1 MSHNYNVYV
10 SAIYGGSRQDNSL
23 STSKFSIILRILS
36 SFISEI
42 KDPSDTTIPFSF
54 PCHSL
59 TSDDGAPSWACVS
72 RMLSHSNISFTL
84 DRIQWRQN
92 DVIRQILGFARRK
105 ASVINDQH
113 KELNMLVIIKK
124 ETVLAADEFEAMFN
138 ARRVEQVYAAL
149 AWANEQERSSLQKLL
164 TDTKTF
170 KYLCYKNSLISFCIR

>member
-36 SFISEI
+36 SFISEVTAQI
-42 KDPSDTTIPFSF
+42 LIAKRDQGPQRYNDTFLF
-54 PCHSL
+54 PMNQ
-59 TSDDGAPSWACVS
+59 D
-72 RMLSHSNISFTL
+72 
-84 DRIQWRQN
+84 